1 MKEKIL
7 KLKSQK
13 SLYEVA
19 LDIGV
24 SEASL
29 YCYLSN
35 YKKTGKKVLER
46 LENYF
51 KGNVGSEK
59 FCK

>member
-1 MKEKIL
+1 MKERIL
-7 KLKSQK
+7 KLKSKK

-35 YKKTGKKVLER
+35 YKKVGSKVLKK
-46 LENYF
+46 LEEYF
-51 KGNVGSEK
+51 EGNKRENKSYK
-59 FCK
+59 

>member
-1 MKEKIL
+1 MKERIL
-7 KLKSQK
+7 KLKSKK

-35 YKKTGKKVLER
+35 YKKVGSKVLKK
-46 LENYF
+46 LEEYF
-51 KGNVGSEK
+51 EGNKCENKSYK
-59 FCK
+59 

>member
-7 KLKSQK
+7 KLKSKK

-19 LDIGV
+19 IDIGV

-29 YCYLSN
+29 YCYLNN
-35 YKKTGKKVLER
+35 YKKVGKKVLSK
-46 LENYF
+46 LEDYF
-51 KGNVGSEK
+51 KGNISDGEL
-59 FCK
+59 CK